1 MTLAALL
8 AAELSVKLV
17 PPGGDF
23 ELATSPYR
31 LLSGVSL
38 YSAEILPLTRLS
50 PVFKL
55 VARRVPIGIS
65 CGAGADP
72 KSSIFYNRVK
82 GEMEQALKAQGW
94 PQLTIVRP
102 SLLLGERL
110 EPRLAEQLAGPLSI
124 QPGSRA
130 LTRHRLRCWRS

>member
-38 YSAEILPLTRLS
+38 YSAEILPLTALLMSLMGRDRLD
-50 PVFKL
+50 
-55 VARRVPIGIS
+55 ARRR
-65 CGAGADP
+65 A
-72 KSSIFYNRVK
+72 SS
-82 GEMEQALKAQGW
+82 
-94 PQLTIVRP
+94 
-102 SLLLGERL
+102 
-110 EPRLAEQLAGPLSI
+110 
-124 QPGSRA
+124 
-130 LTRHRLRCWRS
+130 